1 MMDYIKRVFQTVY
14 KLLMLKATDERRI
27 KYLRTLGIKI
37 GDRCRIRTMDFS
49 TEPYLIEIGDHVAIA
64 AGTEFITHDGA
75 TWVFEDDVEGGGVFG
90 RIKIG
95 NNVFIGINCIILSNT
110 EIGDNC
116 IIGAGSV
123 VRGNFPE
130 NSVIAGNPAQIVS
143 KTGIQ
148 RMISKQSPGLVK
160 TKSLS
165 AEQKDR
171 LVKQH
176 FGIGQ
181 DSTVKS

>member
-1 MMDYIKRVFQTVY
+1 MGFIRGVWNSIFKLYLLKCSDEKRVT
-14 KLLMLKATDERRI
+14 
-27 KYLRTLGIKI
+27 YLRKLGMKI
-37 GDRCRIRTMDFS
+37 GDRCRIRTMKFS

-75 TWVFEDDVEGGGVFG
+75 NWVFEDDVDGGGIFG
-90 RIKIG
+90 KIVIG

-110 EIGDNC
+110 SIGDNC
-116 IIGAGSV
+116 IVGAGSV

-148 RMISKQSPGLVK
+148 RMLSRQNPNLLGTKNFTVSQKDKLVK
-160 TKSLS
+160 
-165 AEQKDR
+165 D
-171 LVKQH
+171 H
-176 FGIGQ
+176 FGI
-181 DSTVKS
+181 K